1 MKIKI
6 TADSTCDLRAE
17 MLEQYD
23 IGIIPLSIV
32 KDGEPY
38 KDGIEIT
45 PRDIFDYVESGAGM
59 TQTTAVNPEE
69 YLTAFRGYL
78 ETYDAVVHL
87 NIGGIF
93 SVCNQNANIAAAELE
108 NVYVIDSENL
118 SVGTGLLAI
127 EAAKRAQ
134 AGLSPAQIKTEI
146 EAMRERVE
154 VSFVI
159 DTLKYLHKG
168 GRCSAVQALGANL
181 LGLRPC
187 IEVRS
192 GKMDV
197 GKKYRGT
204 LSKTHP
210 AYVKDRFK
218 DRDDIDTGVLY
229 IAGTLG
235 LTPERIEAVKA
246 EVARYVQFDQVI
258 EIDPGCAISCHCG
271 PKTMGTIF
279 LKK

>member
-6 TADSTCDLRAE
+6 TADSTCDLRPELLA
-17 MLEQYD
+17 QYD

-32 KDGEPY
+32 KDGKPY

-45 PRDIFDYVESGAGM
+45 PRDIFEYVESGEGM

-69 YLTAFRGYL
+69 YLEAFRGYL
-78 ETYDAVVHL
+78 ETYDAIVHL
-87 NIGGIF
+87 NIGSLF
-93 SVCNQNANIAAAELE
+93 SICNQNANIAAAELE
-108 NVYVIDSENL
+108 HVYVIDSENL
-118 SVGTGLLAI
+118 SIGTGLLAI
-127 EAAKRAQ
+127 EAGKLVA
-134 AGLSPAQIKTEI
+134 AGKAPAEIKSEI

-181 LGLRPC
+181 LSLKPC
-187 IEVRS
+187 IEVKV

-210 AYVKDRFK
+210 IYLKDRFK
-218 DRDDIDTGVLY
+218 DRADIDTGVLY
-229 IAGTLG
+229 IACTGG
-235 LTPERIEAVKA
+235 ITPERIATIKA
-246 EVARYVQFDQVI
+246 DVANYIQFDEVI

-279 LKK
+279 LRK